1 MPKQPVQL
9 DKMALFELVQLRDEV
24 LAAVKGRIQTERRT
38 LQAKLAEIDN
48 LESGAR
54 PATPARTTAVQNE
67 KHHAQNGKQHPAQGK
82 KVAAKYRGPNG
93 EAWAGRGLT
102 PRWLAELEGKGESR
116 EQYLIKA

>member
-1 MPKQPVQL
+1 VAKQSMKL
-9 DKMALFELVQLRDEV
+9 DKMALSELVQLRDEV
-24 LAAVKGRIQTERRT
+24 QAAINRRVQTERRD
-38 LQAKLAEIDN
+38 LQAKLAEIDK
-48 LESGAR
+48 LENGAK
-54 PATPARTTAVQNE
+54 PATPVKTTPV
-67 KHHAQNGKQHPAQGK
+67 QNGKQHPAQGK